1 MLFLGEI
8 KGTDKLIPVFD
19 DYGVRFGWVGNQAIL
34 YSEIK
39 ETKKGSAFLS

>member
-1 MLFLGEI
+1 MLFPGEI

-19 DYGVRFGWVGNQAIL
+19 ACGVRFGWVGNQAIL